1 MSVTFKEYIKYPVES
16 THNNKFCQLEKFE
29 KNWNF
34 DFFLGGRLNVIPR
47 IASISPKIY
56 IIYLVAKCLD
66 SGTS

>member
-34 DFFLGGRLNVIPR
+34 DFFFGGGDWMWFQGLLQSVQ
-47 IASISPKIY
+47 KY
-56 IIYLVAKCLD
+56 I
-66 SGTS
+66 

>member
-34 DFFLGGRLNVIPR
+34 DFFFGGEIECDSKDCFNQ
-47 IASISPKIY
+47 SKNIY
-56 IIYLVAKCLD
+56 NLPGCKVLR
-66 SGTS
+66 